1 MFKSTRTARILL
13 QRLTI
18 GPCHQGSR
26 VRYRSWS
33 HQALGAHRPGSPLEP
48 SLGGGRPAVGSHRD
62 RDGQEGRRDERS
74 FAQNS
79 SILTKPSAPPS
90 SRTSLVRIQAS
101 HSYHLDGVTTMSG
114 LPLSLRETSTEP
126 KVCDHNAKE
135 GLRQGSALPSY
146 VRLRRFSP
154 SGWTFRPLVDGDHGV
169 TTTLDEFTGS
179 VTL

>member
-1 MFKSTRTARILL
+1 MYNTLVIHRITPVTRVAAYGIGLWVPPSV
-13 QRLTI
+13 QRPDL
-18 GPCHQGSR
+18 
-26 VRYRSWS
+26 
-33 HQALGAHRPGSPLEP
+33 PLEP

-90 SRTSLVRIQAS
+90 SRTSLARIQVS
-101 HSYHLDGVTTMSG
+101 HPYHLDGVTTMSG

-146 VRLRRFSP
+146 IRLRRISH
-154 SGWTFRPLVDGDHGV
+154 SGCVFRPVGRC
-169 TTTLDEFTGS
+169 
-179 VTL
+179 